1 MKEKLYFSIYDEL
14 MNETKCE
21 ILTTFILTKTNK
33 NYIIYTDNKKDNE
46 GKLKVYAAIFDPNDE
61 SVFEEVKT
69 NYEWQEIN
77 KIIETLGVVNNE

>member
-33 NYIIYTDNKKDNE
+33 NYIIYGGE
-46 GKLKVYAAIFDPNDE
+46 ISIEKLCF
-61 SVFEEVKT
+61 
-69 NYEWQEIN
+69 
-77 KIIETLGVVNNE
+77 L